1 VGSEETG
8 AASAAAPAGRG
19 GDEGSVPPNSMRLP
33 AETVISEDKLV
44 RYLLVPQLRGDK
56 SSFLRKGGYEL
67 SNAAHLLRDLR
78 NQILPLDAI
87 PLERNQ
93 FGQYY
98 EIRGALKG
106 PNGTML
112 SVRTIWMTE
121 HLSGATKFI
130 TLIPDN
136 RRVE

>member
-1 VGSEETG
+1 MGSAATG
-8 AASAAAPAGRG
+8 AVSAAAPAGRG
-19 GDEGSVPPNSMRLP
+19 GDEGSVPPHSMRLP
-33 AETVISEDKLV
+33 AGTVISEDKLV

-106 PNGTML
+106 PNGTIL

>member
-1 VGSEETG
+1 
-8 AASAAAPAGRG
+8 
-19 GDEGSVPPNSMRLP
+19 MKLP

-56 SSFLRKGGYEL
+56 SAFLRQAGYEL
-67 SNAAHLLRDLR
+67 GNAVRLLHDLR
-78 NQILPLDAI
+78 EQILSLDAVA
-87 PLERNQ
+87 LEKNQ

-98 EIRGALKG
+98 EIKGALTG
-106 PNGTML
+106 PNGSLL

-121 HLSGATKFI
+121 HLSGITKFI

-136 RRVE
+136 RRVV

>member
-1 VGSEETG
+1 
-8 AASAAAPAGRG
+8 
-19 GDEGSVPPNSMRLP
+19 MRLP

-67 SNAAHLLRDLR
+67 SNAAQLLRDLHD
-78 NQILPLDAI
+78 QILPLDAI

-98 EIRGALKG
+98 EIRGVLKG
-106 PNGTML
+106 PNGIIL

-121 HLSGATKFI
+121 HLSGTTKFI
-130 TLIPDN
+130 TLILDN